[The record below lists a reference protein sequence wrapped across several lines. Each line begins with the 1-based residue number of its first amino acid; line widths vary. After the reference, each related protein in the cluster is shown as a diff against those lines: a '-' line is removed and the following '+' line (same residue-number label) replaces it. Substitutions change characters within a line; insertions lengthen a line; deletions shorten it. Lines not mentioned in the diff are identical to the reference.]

1 VTNQNEPQPVLTDDI
16 DDEQYTASIINEM
29 NEMNQAEGIDP
40 IEPVGDVDDVPKI
53 EAQGTDATVATEE
66 RAAVG
71 EVPAPSPE
79 MPAAPMPN
87 QVGQLHQLQAE
98 NERLQQA
105 QTQAAV
111 DEEIRRYEGELTN
124 QGLPED
130 SARYLA
136 GQQRQNLQNMVA
148 MQQQSQNALLEQEGK
163 MNAAMF
169 YGEKYGVPPRSLM
182 VHATPQAME
191 MAANQQ
197 KQINDLRAD
206 ASASKR
212 ASVQSQVM
220 DTARST
226 PNASPNEDRLL
237 DSASMKPY
245 SAQTEEERAAVLRVV
260 NGY

>member
-1 VTNQNEPQPVLTDDI
+1 MTNQNEPQPVLTDDI

-29 NEMNQAEGIDP
+29 NEMNQAEGVDP
-40 IEPVGDVDDVPKI
+40 IEPVGDVDDVPGI
-53 EAQGTDATVATEE
+53 EAQGTDTVA
-66 RAAVG
+66 G
-71 EVPAPSPE
+71 EVPPPSPE

-98 NERLQQA
+98 NERLQQS

-130 SARYLA
+130 SDRYLA
-136 GQQRQNLQNMVA
+136 SQQRQNLQNMVA

-163 MNAAMF
+163 MNAAMI
-169 YGEKYGVPPRSLM
+169 YGEKYGVPPQSLM
-182 VHATPQAME
+182 MHATPQAME

-206 ASASKR
+206 AAVSKR

-226 PNASPNEDRLL
+226 PNVSPNEDRLL
-237 DSASMKPY
+237 DSASMKPH

>member
-1 VTNQNEPQPVLTDDI
+1 
-16 DDEQYTASIINEM
+16 
-29 NEMNQAEGIDP
+29 
-40 IEPVGDVDDVPKI
+40 
-53 EAQGTDATVATEE
+53 
-66 RAAVG
+66 
-71 EVPAPSPE
+71 
-79 MPAAPMPN
+79 
-87 QVGQLHQLQAE
+87 
-98 NERLQQA
+98 
-105 QTQAAV
+105 
-111 DEEIRRYEGELTN
+111 
-124 QGLPED
+124 
-130 SARYLA
+130 
-136 GQQRQNLQNMVA
+136 
-148 MQQQSQNALLEQEGK
+148 
-163 MNAAMF
+163 
-169 YGEKYGVPPRSLM
+169 